1 MPFNVRK
8 ENTVR
13 TRLFSTLP
21 NGINRGS
28 GRGRFLTA
36 LLLLAMSAP
45 LFASDG
51 GSLLGTVT
59 DPHGA
64 VVAGATVTV
73 TEATTAVKQ
82 SVVTD
87 NRGFYSFQN
96 LAVGTYDVE
105 IDAPGFKPMVHTGVV
120 VNVASKSV
128 VDASLTLGQA
138 NETVSVSAVAA
149 HVETVDTQLGEVI
162 TEKQIVSVPLNGRS
176 YTDLLALQSGVV
188 PTTSLTSASLQ
199 DVGAAAFSPSG
210 TLNPGTI
217 SVNGQR
223 ESANSFVLNGSDV
236 EESVSN
242 GTAVVPNLD
251 SISEFRI
258 LTSNFDAE
266 IGEFSGGQIS
276 VVTKGGG
283 NAIHGDLFEFVRN
296 TDLDARNYFSP
307 TRGEFDQNQYG
318 ATLGGPVRKDKV
330 FFFTDYQGTRLTQGV
345 DTGRI
350 NVPSTQDLNGN
361 LSDLGNSFQTV
372 DTNGNPIPAFVTGTN
387 CPTCWQNVLTQR
399 LGYPV
404 TAGENYYT
412 PGCVSS
418 NLSAPV
424 HCVLPNAVIPKTAWS
439 APATNL
445 VQYIPAP
452 DNSDGTF
459 STSAFNQTVN
469 DNKGGIRMDAATR
482 FGTLSA
488 YYFIDDWSQNNPY
501 PVAQGG
507 ASVPGFN
514 ALNSGRA
521 QLITVGDTKTI
532 SSSAVNEFHLSFSRD
547 FTALGQPVGGLGV
560 SLASQGFVTGA
571 GTSGIVPLSPQTEGV
586 ESINFNNFSIG
597 TNSNT
602 LQQINNT
609 YQVRDGFSKVTG
621 THTFKVGAELHAY
634 QVNTH
639 ALAQFNGNFIFEGS
653 ETGSDFADFL
663 LGIPTQYNQSQLHP
677 FYGRNIYA
685 GIYAQDSWRATKNLT
700 LNYGLRWDRL
710 EPWSEKYNQIATF
723 APGKQSVVFPGAPA
737 GILFPTDPGVPA
749 TLGKPG
755 NRDFAPRVGIAYAP
769 SGDSSTFLGKLLG
782 GPGKSSIRASWGMF
796 YTAIEAETVGV
807 SSGNAPYGTTYSSPA
822 PPLLDQPFISAASG
836 QNANGQSHGQ
846 YFPVTLAPLNSI
858 ASHPDTTLD
867 WSQFEPIE
875 GMPNFVT
882 SNKIPF
888 AEEYMLSLQRALGN
902 NSVFTVSYVG
912 AQAHHLMVLQESN
925 PGNPALCLQLSNPAN
940 LAPGQTPCGPF
951 LESNVYVT
959 SPALGS
965 QTINGTRGPQG
976 PAFGSNTNMSSIGN
990 SAYNSLQVTLK
1001 HTSGPLQM
1009 LAAYTYAKS
1018 LDDSSDIG
1026 EAVNPFNAGLSRAI
1040 SSFDVRHNFV
1050 VSYTYRLPFAYAF
1063 HANNGWTKGW
1073 ALSGITRLSS
1083 GLPVTL
1089 VNFGDNSLIGAEPNG
1104 INNFGIDEPDVAPGP
1119 LNLNSHPQNGR
1130 PFLNASLFSEN
1141 ALGTIGNAPRR
1152 YFYGPGLVNFNMG
1165 LQKLVALSESKS
1177 MQFRVE
1183 AFNVFNHAQFFGPE
1197 AVDGNIGD
1205 QQTCVNGEC
1214 SGFGTI
1220 INAQPPRL
1228 IQVSAKFM
1236 F

>member
-959 SPALGS
+959 SAALGS

-1009 LAAYTYAKS
+1009 LAAYTFAKS

-1063 HANNGWTKGW
+1063 HASNGWTKGW

-1089 VNFGDNSLIGAEPNG
+1089 VNFGDN
-1104 INNFGIDEPDVAPGP
+1104 
-1119 LNLNSHPQNGR
+1119 
-1130 PFLNASLFSEN
+1130 
-1141 ALGTIGNAPRR
+1141 
-1152 YFYGPGLVNFNMG
+1152 
-1165 LQKLVALSESKS
+1165 
-1177 MQFRVE
+1177 
-1183 AFNVFNHAQFFGPE
+1183 
-1197 AVDGNIGD
+1197 
-1205 QQTCVNGEC
+1205 
-1214 SGFGTI
+1214 
-1220 INAQPPRL
+1220 
-1228 IQVSAKFM
+1228 
-1236 F
+1236 